1 MSLSK
6 PMSGEDELGM
16 IHVYTG
22 DGKGKTTASI
32 GLGLRA
38 TGHGYRVLMIQF
50 MKGQIN
56 YGELE
61 AVKNLPNFDIVQFGR
76 ADFVDKKNPAE
87 IDVKLAR
94 DGLEFTRKAMNERKY
109 DVLILDEINV
119 AVEWN
124 LIGVK
129 DVCDLLESKPDHM
142 EIILTGRHAPQSFI
156 DIADTV
162 TEMKEV
168 KHPFTKGVLARKGI
182 EH

>member
-1 MSLSK
+1 MSD
-6 PMSGEDELGM
+6 EDELGM

-22 DGKGKTTASI
+22 DGKGKTTASL
-32 GLGLRA
+32 GLGLRSA
-38 TGHGYRVLMIQF
+38 GHGYRVLMIQF

-61 AVKNLPNFDIVQFGR
+61 AVKNLPNFEIVQFGR
-76 ADFVDKKNPAE
+76 AEFVDKDNPADV
-87 IDVKLAR
+87 DVKLAR
-94 DGLEFTRKAMNERKY
+94 DGLEHARKAMRERKY

-124 LIGVK
+124 LISVK
-129 DVCDLLESKPDHM
+129 EVLDLLETKPDHM
-142 EIILTGRHAPQSFI
+142 EMVLTGRHAPQSFI
-156 DIADTV
+156 DLADTV